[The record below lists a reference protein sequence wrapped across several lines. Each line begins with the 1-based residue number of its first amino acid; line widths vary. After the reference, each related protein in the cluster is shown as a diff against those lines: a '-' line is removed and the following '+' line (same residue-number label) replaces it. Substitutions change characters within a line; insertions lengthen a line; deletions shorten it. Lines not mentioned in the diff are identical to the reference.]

1 MIFDKSQVLEGAK
14 MTLSASDK
22 KRTKHLNLALGLCL
36 DDMCMRLKSTSF
48 LENYTESL
56 NAGDRTVTLYGA
68 NMDLR
73 YIFHI
78 KLLASSDKQPLDRV
92 DPEQFLKDYDDP
104 SAPRGEP
111 HFYTV
116 LASDQGYPIVKL
128 DRPLQTDDTMT
139 VYYFSDMTPDNITKA
154 RSIAAAVAG
163 TLAYFHGTVE
173 GDGLTYYQRFEQ
185 LVQLARA
192 SDGFESHAPAGFRMS
207 ETDRNIYGNINTI
220 RNRRS

>member
-1 MIFDKSQVLEGAK
+1 MIFDKSQVLDGVKLALDATQK
-14 MTLSASDK
+14 R
-22 KRTKHLNLALGLCL
+22 RTKDQELALGLCL

-48 LENYTESL
+48 LENYDVSL
-56 NAGDRTVTLYGA
+56 SAGDRTVNLTGW

-78 KLLASSDKQPLDRV
+78 KLAGSSDKEPLDRI
-92 DPEQFLKDYDDP
+92 DPEQFLKDHDASDA
-104 SAPRGEP
+104 SRGEP

-116 LASDQGYPIVKL
+116 LESEIGYPTIKF
-128 DRPLQTDDTMT
+128 DRPLQTDDTLT
-139 VYYFSDMTPDNITKA
+139 VYYFSDMTPDNISKA

-173 GDGLTYYQRFEQ
+173 GEGLTYYQRYEQ

-192 SDGFESHAPAGFRMS
+192 SDSFESHAPAGFRMS
-207 ETDRNIYGNINTI
+207 EADRGIYANMRTI
-220 RNRRS
+220 RNRR